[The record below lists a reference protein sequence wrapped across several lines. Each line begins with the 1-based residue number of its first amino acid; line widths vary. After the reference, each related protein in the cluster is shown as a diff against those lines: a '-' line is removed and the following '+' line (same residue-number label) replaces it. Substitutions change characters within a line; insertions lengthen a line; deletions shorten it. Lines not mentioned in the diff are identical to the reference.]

1 MAGIPDSDNK
11 IVMVCRAQRYCVYGA
26 TTEQYPQTYL
36 IFIHTSISTSIP
48 ISTASRNV
56 QTIYLNTPSKNCR
69 HYWWGGTI
77 GKAFYQGEKW
87 VLGETISDHHI
98 SGQIYYNIL
107 KVIYQSSLPL
117 PLDFPVKQT
126 QIQKNNLKREK
137 QKSKN
142 EKAKQKKDNAK
153 NQNIKGQILLT
164 CLAWIQ
170 TNNDSGATHESQFAF
185 VVVGDNLKTIKR
197 RQLFNMDY
205 QARIAFDEADFRYHW
220 DSKSEQGQALLYHK
234 SIVLVPNTNQKLSII
249 RVYYDYRGSVSR
261 LWGPEFASDFSIV
274 NMPSKIKLYRQPL
287 TKNKAFCPFCYEPL
301 IPSIVTIVLYTDS
314 TRRTVDKPYKYCR
327 VCKMPYLSICNQQ
340 TVLGN
345 DAPFV
350 QTFMVSDCKNLQEAK
365 QKAMLQSDGKPFAEK
380 APVQSSGATIQTYT
394 PYKPVKIENNI
405 NLSLLPAK
413 TNKIYVFAEKCY
425 CRSCVERYGLNT
437 TESQTAL
444 VSTISGKTV
453 PVNVQYC
460 NRCGCYYMNV
470 RTYKDYCNRYGH
482 LLLEIHYTEE
492 FTTGSYDSF
501 RGFAKDS
508 ILSRCGYSVKQG
520 IPATTRQKI
529 LIYIM
534 ESKRATKWQIIDLI
548 SGFISLNS
556 YLPRMSGA
564 VDRWSEDLTFVNNYK
579 LGSQPLTSVDTFVQG
594 GTISERYRWM

>member
-1 MAGIPDSDNK
+1 MHTSKSDRIKFQKKQKELEKEKQQRQKLKEQLSISSVDKNRPLLVCLAVIQNTDMSFMPDNK
-11 IVMVCRAQRYCVYGA
+11 QYAFIIISNTRNAQ
-26 TTEQYPQTYL
+26 
-36 IFIHTSISTSIP
+36 I
-48 ISTASRNV
+48 AS
-56 QTIYLNTPSKNCR
+56 
-69 HYWWGGTI
+69 
-77 GKAFYQGEKW
+77 
-87 VLGETISDHHI
+87 LGS
-98 SGQIYYNIL
+98 NIR
-107 KVIYQSSLPL
+107 KEY
-117 PLDFPVKQT
+117 
-126 QIQKNNLKREK
+126 
-137 QKSKN
+137 
-142 EKAKQKKDNAK
+142 EKAGFHYQW
-153 NQNIKGQILLT
+153 NQ
-164 CLAWIQ
+164 
-170 TNNDSGATHESQFAF
+170 
-185 VVVGDNLKTIKR
+185 
-197 RQLFNMDY
+197 
-205 QARIAFDEADFRYHW
+205 
-220 DSKSEQGQALLYHK
+220 KSEQGRSLLNYKH
-234 SIVLVPNTNQKLSII
+234 SVRVPNENYTLRLV
-249 RVYYDYRGSVSR
+249 RVYYDYRGPVDK
-261 LWGPEFASDFSIV
+261 LWGKEFATGKPIV
-274 NMPSKIKLYRQPL
+274 HHLPKVKLYCQPL
-287 TKNKAFCPFCYEPL
+287 TNNKTSCPFCGRTL
-301 IPSIVTIVLYTDS
+301 ISTTVTVVFYVNSIQQMANK
-314 TRRTVDKPYKYCR
+314 RYKYCTT
-327 VCKMPYLSICNQQ
+327 CDMPYLSVCDKEQILADC
-340 TVLGN
+340 
-345 DAPFV
+345 APFV
-350 QTFMVSDCKNLQEAK
+350 QTFMVKDCKNLQEAK

-380 APVQSSGATIQTYT
+380 ASVQSSGATIQTYT

-425 CRSCVERYGLNT
+425 CRSCVKKYGLNT

-492 FTTGSYDSF
+492 FTTGSYNSF

-529 LIYIM
+529 LIYIK

-556 YLPRMSGA
+556 SLPRMSGA

-594 GTISERYRWM
+594 GTISERYRSI